1 MVILQVGTGLG
12 PTLEFYALV
21 SKEVQKSDLD
31 LWRGEGIKEKS
42 AIGQLENLH
51 HSITVHESC
60 WGISINNWCFN
71 IMKIGTN
78 ACTFLINSIVYKMWY
93 FFLGLGED
101 EEILYC
107 YSPCGLFPAP
117 LPRNAKAAVINKVK
131 AKFKFLG
138 KFMAKALM
146 DSRMVNIYR
155 TLYFLSVLHREKTI
169 TSRHETMSKF
179 IVKLNVKFVVLLHY
193 LQNYIIQ
200 CTRIS
205 CKKHLKKLCELSFLT
220 NDLDLH

>member
-1 MVILQVGTGLG
+1 
-12 PTLEFYALV
+12 
-21 SKEVQKSDLD
+21 
-31 LWRGEGIKEKS
+31 
-42 AIGQLENLH
+42 
-51 HSITVHESC
+51 
-60 WGISINNWCFN
+60 
-71 IMKIGTN
+71 MKIGTN

-93 FFLGLGED
+93 FFIGLGED

-155 TLYFLSVLHREKTI
+155 TLHFLSVLHREKTI

-193 LQNYIIQ
+193 LQNYIILEFHA
-200 CTRIS
+200 RSI
-205 CKKHLKKLCELSFLT
+205 
-220 NDLDLH
+220 

>member
-1 MVILQVGTGLG
+1 MFIYLLFCALVEVIWSILRILVNLQVGTGLG

-42 AIGQLENLH
+42 AIGQLQNSNDSSTLH
-51 HSITVHESC
+51 DSLC
-60 WGISINNWCFN
+60 GIWIHNWCFN
-71 IMKIGTN
+71 IIK
-78 ACTFLINSIVYKMWY
+78 TFYKQYCVQDMI
-93 FFLGLGED
+93 FFVGLGED

-146 DSRMVNIYR
+146 DSRMVNIYI
-155 TLYFLSVLHREKTI
+155 TLYFVSVALHQEK
-169 TSRHETMSKF
+169 
-179 IVKLNVKFVVLLHY
+179 N
-193 LQNYIIQ
+193 NY
-200 CTRIS
+200 
-205 CKKHLKKLCELSFLT
+205 
-220 NDLDLH
+220 